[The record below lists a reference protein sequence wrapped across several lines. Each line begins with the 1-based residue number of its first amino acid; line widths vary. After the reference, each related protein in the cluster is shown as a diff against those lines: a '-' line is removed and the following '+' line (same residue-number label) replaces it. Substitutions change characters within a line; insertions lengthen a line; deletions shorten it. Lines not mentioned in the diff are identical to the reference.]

1 MDMAHVSQYF
11 TLDVL
16 STIAFGESFGYMA
29 ANEDLWGRC
38 YVFLAFL
45 VSGLE
50 RRTTR
55 PDSLVGEKPGS
66 GASYSITI
74 CFASDLHQYLP
85 SITSVVLTFSI

>member
-16 STIAFGESFGYMA
+16 STIAFGEPFGYMA
-29 ANEDLWGRC
+29 ANKDLWGKVLC
-38 YVFLAFL
+38 FLGFL
-45 VSGLE
+45 ESGLE

-55 PDSLVGEKPGS
+55 PDSLIGETWL

-74 CFASDLHQYLP
+74 
-85 SITSVVLTFSI
+85 